1 MILFNHLHIARERAR
16 GVGRTTRLSGRE
28 GDRRQSNE
36 SGKRGK
42 RDEKEAETV
51 AEALI
56 NNRDS
61 YDRKKRKERIRTATD

>member
-1 MILFNHLHIARERAR
+1 MKFGWMDMILFNHLHIARDRAR

-42 RDEKEAETV
+42 RDEKGTIEGSV
-51 AEALI
+51 
-56 NNRDS
+56 
-61 YDRKKRKERIRTATD
+61 KESF